1 MEEKL
6 KNILEVEE
14 DETENLSPTRKIE
27 DEAGIH
33 SLRLTAKILRWIS
46 IGLLSIGI
54 LSFIIALSDSYASK
68 APLIAFIAFILA
80 ILVGSSCP
88 IYKALA
94 TIAEAANLYIK
105 TQKPKLKNNEGE

>member
-14 DETENLSPTRKIE
+14 DETETLSPTKKIE
-27 DEAGIH
+27 DEAGIY

-46 IGLLSIGI
+46 IGLLALAI
-54 LSFIIALSDSYASK
+54 LSFIIALADSYASG
-68 APLIAFIAFILA
+68 APLVALIAFILA
-80 ILVGSSCP
+80 LLVGSSCP

-94 TIAEAANLYIK
+94 TIAEAADLYIK
-105 TQKPKLKNNEGE
+105 TQKTKLKNNDGE